1 MGIPYY
7 FYHLT
12 KKYKNIIVNELPK
25 NIDNY
30 FIDFNGVIHT
40 ECSKLLNDSINSKKF
55 TEELLIE
62 KLWDKINN
70 YNDIYKPK
78 KLIICIDG
86 VAPLAKIIQQRKRRY
101 LTFYKYKIDKIE
113 NKWDTNAIS
122 PGTDFMNKLNNY
134 LKEHNKNYLISDSNE
149 YGEGEHKIFNFIKDD
164 NENDKIIVINGLD
177 ADLIILSLISGVNNI
192 YLMRENNNMNIYVNI
207 DNLKQSLLKELYE
220 IWNIDENNDN
230 NEIDINIIESYC
242 VMCSILGNDF
252 MPHLLNLDIQSGGLD
267 KLIKITGNAIK
278 LYGLL
283 VENNKIN
290 RLTLAEIF
298 NNIAETEDKEVIE
311 KVIKEIERKPKDFTS
326 NSQEFAVKNK
336 DSTLNNIYN
345 NNNKWRYYYYKNILD
360 ININNDSL
368 LISKACNNYITGIYW
383 TYNYY
388 KKLDLDYTWF
398 YPYNYPPTAKDISN
412 YIKVNTNIITE
423 MKKNNVFLK
432 PEIQLLLILPIN
444 SINLINKD
452 LKSYMIDNNKGLKY
466 LYPNEYKIQT
476 LFKNHLWE
484 CCPILPM
491 INIDKM
497 IKINNII

>member
-25 NIDNY
+25 KIDNY

-40 ECSKLLNDSINSKKF
+40 ECIKLMNDNFSEK
-55 TEELLIE
+55 LLIE
-62 KLWDKINN
+62 KLWEKINN
-70 YNDIYKPK
+70 YNSIYNPN

-101 LTFYKYKIDKIE
+101 LTFYKNKIDKIE
-113 NKWDTNAIS
+113 SKWDTNAIS
-122 PGTDFMNKLNNY
+122 PGTNFMIKLNNY
-134 LKEHNKNYLISDSNE
+134 LKKHNKNYIISDSNE
-149 YGEGEHKIFNFIKDD
+149 NGEGEHKIFSIIK
-164 NENDKIIVINGLD
+164 NNNDISNKTIIINGLD
-177 ADLIILSLISGVNNI
+177 ADLIILSLISGINNI
-192 YLMRENNNMNIYVNI
+192 YLMRENKDSNIYVNI
-207 DNLKQSLLKELYE
+207 DNLKKSLLIELYE
-220 IWNIDENNDN
+220 LWNIDNTNN
-230 NEIDINIIESYC
+230 DINIIESYC

-252 MPHLLNLDIQSGGLD
+252 LPHLLNLDIQSGGLD
-267 KLIKITGNAIK
+267 KLIRITGEAIK

-290 RLTLAEIF
+290 NLTLNEIF
-298 NNIAETEDKEVIE
+298 NKIAETEDKEVIE
-311 KVIKEIERKPKDFTS
+311 KVIKEIEKKPRDFTS
-326 NSQEFAVKNK
+326 NSQEFGVKNK
-336 DSTLNNIYN
+336 DNTLNYIYN

-368 LISKACNNYITGIYW
+368 LISKACNNYITGIHW

-388 KKLDLDYTWF
+388 KKMDLDYTWF
-398 YPYNYPPTAKDISN
+398 YPYNYPPTARDINN
-412 YIKVNTNIITE
+412 YMKVNSNIIDEIKDNKTI
-423 MKKNNVFLK
+423 LK

-444 SINLINKD
+444 SINLIND
-452 LKSYMIDNNKGLKY
+452 SLKSYMTDDKKGLRY

-491 INIDKM
+491 INIDKI
-497 IKINNII
+497 IKINNTFYI